1 MTLNIVKQ
9 QEAGS
14 RSVRL
19 KVVVSILVALCVIGG
34 FALIEVMGDEVL
46 TPREALIGCKLMEK
60 NSSQISDCIREA
72 GTYAIDNNM
81 VKEYTE
87 ALKTVVVTDETL
99 YPGCHPALHT
109 IGQNIG
115 QNNSNY
121 IDMLDILATEPICDW
136 GIGHGIFDGLAMRA
150 YDRTVTDNLIQ
161 WCENSIKHPNIIG
174 VCLDGIGHY
183 IWSSTLNVE
192 ISAQTCAKTSV
203 PVDCGG
209 GVGMQM
215 FASAGVESTWPRSK
229 AGEMFNDICRRWKE
243 VEDTLVDACAY
254 GAGYIYGL
262 DVQDAMW
269 EILNA
274 NKVKS
279 GPLADISPSQ
289 YSELEKVVNNALDNC
304 GSLSYGQQTCIDKL
318 STMGEHLF
326 AVTYY
331 SAYTD
336 LCQEY
341 KLRQNNMS
349 CLGVAQ
355 TDKN

>member
-1 MTLNIVKQ
+1 MRRRQ
-9 QEAGS
+9 AEGQSA
-14 RSVRL
+14 RL
-19 KVVVSILVALCVIGG
+19 KIVVSILVALCLTGG
-34 FALIEVMGDEVL
+34 FAFIKVVGDKEL

-72 GTYAIDNNM
+72 GTYAINDNM
-81 VKEYTE
+81 VQEYME

-121 IDMLDILATEPICDW
+121 IYMLDILATEPICDW

-150 YDRTVTDNLIQ
+150 YDGNVTDNLIQ
-161 WCENSIKHPNIIG
+161 WCENSIKHPNILG

-192 ISAQTCAKTSV
+192 LSAKTCARTSI
-203 PVDCGG
+203 PSDCGG

-229 AGEMFNDICRRWKE
+229 AREMFNDICQRWKE
-243 VEDTLVDACAY
+243 VEDELVDACAY

-262 DVQDAMW
+262 DVQDVMW
-269 EILNA
+269 RILEA
-274 NKVKS
+274 NKSKS
-279 GPLADISPSQ
+279 GSQADISASQ
-289 YSELEKVVNNALDNC
+289 HSELEKVVKDALSNC
-304 GSLSYGQQTCIDKL
+304 RSLSYGQQTCTDKL

-326 AVTYY
+326 ATTYY

-341 KLRQNNMS
+341 KLRRNNVS

-355 TDKN
+355 TEKN